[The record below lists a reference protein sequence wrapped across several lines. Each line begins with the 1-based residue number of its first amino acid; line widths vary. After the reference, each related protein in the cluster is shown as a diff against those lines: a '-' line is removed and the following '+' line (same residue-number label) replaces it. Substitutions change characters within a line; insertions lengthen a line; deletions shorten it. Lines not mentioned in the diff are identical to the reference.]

1 MQGSIA
7 KSGDYP
13 WQVIFY
19 DFLLQ
24 KNNAVVFQA
33 ALRINGQG
41 KKTAH
46 WCGAVVIAS
55 NWVLTAAH
63 CLEGYPKGAYIVVAG
78 EYNVNEDEGSYK
90 LHFSFKF
97 DLYNL

>member
-1 MQGSIA
+1 MAGT
-7 KSGDYP
+7 
-13 WQVIFY
+13 FY
-19 DFLLQ
+19 SYMSCCC
-24 KNNAVVFQA
+24 KNNGVNLQA

-46 WCGAVVIAS
+46 WCGAVVIAA

-78 EYNVNEDEGSYK
+78 EYNVNEDEG
-90 LHFSFKF
+90 
-97 DLYNL
+97 